1 MLERQS
7 QLRLHEDDDEE
18 SQFILDPSLLTIQDF
33 KARFPW
39 TVTILIVT
47 HKLLFIDQGISAK
60 V

>member
-33 KARFPW
+33 KARLPW
-39 TVTILIVT
+39 TLTIIIFT
-47 HKLLFIDQGISAK
+47 CKLLLISE
-60 V
+60 